1 MAAPYVRL
9 ERAREGR
16 GYHESFVHGQWFPP
30 TQGSSRGGSRPR
42 RDGGALAVKIFRF
55 ESCAL
60 EGSSDRD
67 RASGAAESGRAAFAA
82 ASAVSGR
89 PGTRET
95 GRGAR

>member
-1 MAAPYVRL
+1 MRL

-42 RDGGALAVKIFRF
+42 RDGGALAVRLLRF
-55 ESCAL
+55 ESFAL
-60 EGSSDRD
+60 YGALTEH

-82 ASAVSGR
+82 SSAVPAR
-89 PGTRET
+89 LGTRET
-95 GRGAR
+95 GRSAR